1 MTERPKRENWKDSP
15 PKNWAER
22 EAYRLS
28 RVILDL
34 REGRSMQWLSDRTDE
49 LGHRVSR
56 SVLSDLETGRR
67 RYLTTVEMTM
77 ISAALN
83 ISPVTLLYPGP
94 YDSTVELIPH
104 VELTQLRAAEWFSGN
119 GFYRDHRDEK
129 DGNKAEQ
136 LWADADAWVKSRSKL
151 QGWRDLETTKV
162 HRYSL
167 MKRGDFDQIR
177 EQIEFYDKRIEQ
189 LKLDLG
195 VGDDV

>member
-67 RYLTTVEMTM
+67 RYLTTVELTM
-77 ISAALN
+77 IAAAFN
-83 ISPVTLLYPGP
+83 TAPVVLLYPGP
-94 YDSTVELIPH
+94 YDEPVDLLPSGTT
-104 VELTQLRAAEWFSGN
+104 TQFKAAQWFSANSINRFDKG
-119 GFYRDHRDEK
+119 
-129 DGNKAEQ
+129 
-136 LWADADAWVKSRSKL
+136 DAWSKL
-151 QGWRDLETTKV
+151 DSFTWMRSTNTLHLWRDLNRAEMM
-162 HRYSL
+162 RMSL
-167 MKRGDFDQIR
+167 LQQNTVDR
-177 EQIEFYDKRIEQ
+177 EQIAFYDSQIHRLRQE
-189 LKLDLG
+189 LG
-195 VGDDV
+195 IADV

>member
-34 REGRSMQWLSDRTDE
+34 REGRSMQWLSDRTEE

-83 ISPVTLLYPGP
+83 VSPVTLLYPGP
-94 YDSTVELIPH
+94 YDATVELIPH
-104 VELTQLRAAEWFSGN
+104 VEVTELRAAEWFSGN
-119 GFYRDHRDEK
+119 GFYRGDIGE
-129 DGNKAEQ
+129 GVEAERA
-136 LWADADAWVKSRSKL
+136 WADVEAWVKSRSKL
-151 QGWRDLETTKV
+151 QSWRDLETTEV
-162 HRYSL
+162 FRSSL
-167 MKRGDFDQIR
+167 MKRGADFDLIR
-177 EQIEFYDKRIEQ
+177 EQVEFYDNRIKQ
-189 LKLDLG
+189 IKIDLG
-195 VGDDV
+195 ISDDG